1 MRIFLVEDSP
11 VVSAR
16 LTALLGELRGA
27 QLVGGLDV
35 GALRDTLAALVR
47 EGPRHAAGPSL

>member
-1 MRIFLVEDSP
+1 V
-11 VVSAR
+11 
-16 LTALLGELRGA
+16 
-27 QLVGGLDV
+27 DV